1 MGEGPWF
8 TGRSRGTE
16 DAVKVALI
24 VLCFFFPFL
33 AVLLHGDSMK
43 KVLIALVL
51 QLLGHFPGV
60 IYGLVQITRD

>member
-1 MGEGPWF
+1 
-8 TGRSRGTE
+8 
-16 DAVKVALI
+16 VKIALI

-33 AVLLHGDSMK
+33 AVLLDGGSGK

-60 IYGLVQITRD
+60 IYGLVQISHD

>member
-1 MGEGPWF
+1 VP
-8 TGRSRGTE
+8 
-16 DAVKVALI
+16 VKVALI
-24 VLCFFFPFL
+24 LLCFFFPFV
-33 AVLLHGDSMK
+33 AVLLHGDPPK